1 MSSRSSY
8 PDEPGAAGRAGT
20 RPRGPSSPID
30 GGRGV
35 DEEKE
40 TKKRKKK
47 KKKKSSL
54 VLVVVAVAEALAANN
69 VVDTTEVKVTG
80 KDNNKHGR
88 TKTST
93 TPGTA
98 FMGARECLFY
108 LFVTTICLPIIIIF
122 IYLLILWFVV
132 AFNYL
137 YYIIYRRIKIIHT

>member
-1 MSSRSSY
+1 MSSRSTY

-47 KKKKSSL
+47 KKKKS
-54 VLVVVAVAEALAANN
+54 VVVVAVANN

-80 KDNNKHGR
+80 KDNNHGR

-98 FMGARECLFY
+98 FMGAREYFVFLFLFY
-108 LFVTTICLPIIIIF
+108 LILC
-122 IYLLILWFVV
+122 IY
-132 AFNYL
+132 
-137 YYIIYRRIKIIHT
+137 

>member
-1 MSSRSSY
+1 MSSRSTY

-20 RPRGPSSPID
+20 RPRGPSSPIE

-47 KKKKSSL
+47 KKKKS
-54 VLVVVAVAEALAANN
+54 VVVVAVANN

-80 KDNNKHGR
+80 KDNNHGR

-98 FMGARECLFY
+98 FMGAPGLLVLVILNYRVVSQPQPLYFY
-108 LFVTTICLPIIIIF
+108 IR
-122 IYLLILWFVV
+122 
-132 AFNYL
+132 NM
-137 YYIIYRRIKIIHT
+137 